1 MEMMDDLSPSEQE
14 IAGELSTLAADPS
27 RASWDSIMHGIRA
40 ARRTA
45 APRARW
51 HLSWHLVMAVAA
63 AALLLGGS
71 TVGAMAASSQA
82 LPHSPAYPLRFAGE
96 GIRLAVAS
104 PADKEHL
111 RIDFARDR
119 FHQAREVARENR
131 SDAKQLIVDGRDY
144 LAQARRALPFLSADE
159 QGQVESE
166 INQAGDDQRSA
177 EGQLNKQGGDQS
189 GG

>member
-1 MEMMDDLSPSEQE
+1 MMDELSQSEQE
-14 IAGELSTLAADPS
+14 TARELSALAEDPSAAS
-27 RASWDSIMHGIRA
+27 RASIMRGVRA
-40 ARRTA
+40 ALPTA
-45 APRARW
+45 APSARW
-51 HLSWHLVMAVAA
+51 HLSWRLVMAVAA
-63 AALLLGGS
+63 AALLLVGS
-71 TVGAMAASSQA
+71 TIGAMAASSQA

-104 PADKEHL
+104 PADREHL

-119 FHQAREVARENR
+119 FHQAGDVVRENR

-144 LAQARRALPFLSADE
+144 LAQARRDLSSLSAGE

-166 INQAGDDQRSA
+166 INQAGDDERSA
-177 EGQLNKQGGDQS
+177 EGQLTQQGEDQS

>member
-1 MEMMDDLSPSEQE
+1 MMDELSPSEQE
-14 IAGELSTLAADPS
+14 TAHELSTLAEDPS
-27 RASWDSIMHGIRA
+27 PASRDSIMHGVHA
-40 ARRTA
+40 ALPTA
-45 APRARW
+45 ASRARW
-51 HLSWHLVMAVAA
+51 HLSWRLVIAVAA
-63 AALLLGGS
+63 AALLLGGG
-71 TVGAMAASSQA
+71 TIGAMAASSRA

-119 FHQAREVARENR
+119 FHEAVDVIRENR

-144 LAQARRALPFLSADE
+144 LAQARRDLSSLSADE

-177 EGQLNKQGGDQS
+177 EGQLNQQGDDQS

>member
-1 MEMMDDLSPSEQE
+1 MMDELSPSEQE
-14 IAGELSTLAADPS
+14 TALELSTLAEDPS
-27 RASWDSIMHGIRA
+27 PASRDSIMHRVHA
-40 ARRTA
+40 ALPTA

-51 HLSWHLVMAVAA
+51 HLSWRLVMAVAV
-63 AALLLGGS
+63 AALLLGVG
-71 TVGAMAASSQA
+71 TIGAMAASSQA

-119 FHQAREVARENR
+119 FHQAGDVVRENR

-144 LAQARRALPFLSADE
+144 LAQARRDLSSLSADE
-159 QGQVESE
+159 QGQVERE

-177 EGQLNKQGGDQS
+177 EGQLNQQGDDQS

>member
-1 MEMMDDLSPSEQE
+1 MMDELSPSEQE
-14 IAGELSTLAADPS
+14 IALELSKLAEDLSPAS
-27 RASWDSIMHGIRA
+27 RNSIMHAVHA
-40 ARRTA
+40 ALAT

-51 HLSWHLVMAVAA
+51 HLSRRLVIAVAT
-63 AALLLGGS
+63 AALLLGTG
-71 TVGAMAASSQA
+71 TIGAMAASSQA

-119 FHQAREVARENR
+119 FHQAGDVVRENR

-144 LAQARRALPFLSADE
+144 LAQARRELSSLSADE
-159 QGQVESE
+159 QSQVESE

-177 EGQLNKQGGDQS
+177 EGQLNQQGDDQS

>member
-1 MEMMDDLSPSEQE
+1 MMDELSPSEQA
-14 IAGELSTLAADPS
+14 IARDLSALAADPS
-27 RASWDSIMHGIRA
+27 PASRDSIMHAVRT

-51 HLSWHLVMAVAA
+51 HLSWRLVTAIAA
-63 AALLLGGS
+63 AVFLLGGS

-104 PADKEHL
+104 PAEREHL

-119 FHQAREVARENR
+119 FRQARDVVRENR

-144 LAQARRALPFLSADE
+144 LDQTRRDLASLSADE

-166 INQAGDDQRSA
+166 INQAGDDEKAA
-177 EGQLNKQGGDQS
+177 ENQLNQQGEN
-189 GG
+189 

>member
-1 MEMMDDLSPSEQE
+1 MMDELSPSEQE
-14 IAGELSTLAADPS
+14 TAQELSSLAEDPS
-27 RASWDSIMHGIRA
+27 PASRDWIMHGIHA
-40 ARRTA
+40 ALA
-45 APRARW
+45 KGAPRARW
-51 HLSWHLVMAVAA
+51 HLSWRLVMAVAV
-63 AALLLGGS
+63 AALLLGVG
-71 TVGAMAASSQA
+71 TIGAMAASSQA

-119 FHQAREVARENR
+119 FHQAGDVVRENR
-131 SDAKQLIVDGRDY
+131 SDAKQLIVDGREY
-144 LAQARRALPFLSADE
+144 LAQARRDLSSLSADE

-166 INQAGDDQRSA
+166 INQAGDDERSA
-177 EGQLNKQGGDQS
+177 EGQLNQQGEDQS